1 MSKFELRLYVAGQTS
16 RSEQAIANLY
26 RTCEDVLDACDIRI
40 IDVLE
45 QPMMAEEK
53 RILATPTLVKSVP
66 PPARRIIGDL
76 SDVRQ
81 VARMLGLPAGEG
93 TVKER
98 GEGPHGC

>member
-26 RTCEDVLDACDIRI
+26 RTCEGVLDACDIRI

-76 SDVRQ
+76 SDVRR

-93 TVKER
+93 KVKER
-98 GEGPHGC
+98 GEKPHGC